1 MKYLI
6 IITLLLSS
14 CFSANIKNSNQYDSK
29 KIIPIQKI
37 DTNSDGNISISEI
50 NSFKTKTN
58 LNKSDTEKST
68 PFKIFIILISS
79 VFFISASPYLLNV
92 IQNKNVFK
100 NKQKE

>member
-14 CFSANIKNSNQYDSK
+14 CFSANIKNSNHYDSK

-50 NSFKTKTN
+50 NSFKTKN
-58 LNKSDTEKST
+58 LNKIDTEKTT
-68 PFKIFIILISS
+68 PFKVFIILMIS
-79 VFFISASPYLLNV
+79 VLFISASPYLLNV